1 KGYKGVV
8 VCEHWHCF
16 QNFCSDLP
24 AIPGY
29 NNWKDNP
36 VKYEFDKDYS
46 HRRYYSPDTM
56 CFIPTSDNAKEAGLR
71 NQAMKIAKS
80 DYYSINKNRKV
91 IVDDALVILEDSE
104 MQFSVVM
111 NGNTHTIITDTPYGT
126 TIFFP
131 LTKKIMRHCSIIDG
145 DVHVFIQYVQWLQCQ
160 WTERNPFID
169 CYEV

>member
-1 KGYKGVV
+1 MAKLSLRSRYCARCDFFIHLTDIIKT
-8 VCEHWHCF
+8 CF
-16 QNFCSDLP
+16 
-24 AIPGY
+24 
-29 NNWKDNP
+29 
-36 VKYEFDKDYS
+36 VYS

-80 DYYSINKNRKV
+80 DYYSINKNRES
-91 IVDDALVILEDSE
+91 IVDEAKEALIIDYEI
-104 MQFSVVM
+104 VM

-145 DVHVFIQYVQWLQCQ
+145 DVHVFIQYCH
-160 WTERNPFID
+160 
-169 CYEV
+169 

>member
-1 KGYKGVV
+1 M
-8 VCEHWHCF
+8 H
-16 QNFCSDLP
+16 
-24 AIPGY
+24 PGY